1 MPTYTYKILET
12 GETFEIKQSMR
23 DEALTTHPDTGQAV
37 KRLLS
42 KPAIA
47 FKGSGFYATDSR
59 GAPGKSG
66 EGTPAA
72 KADAAPASPP
82 KADAPKPS
90 APAPKASE

>member
-12 GETFEIKQSMR
+12 GETFEVKQSMR
-23 DEALTTHPDTGQAV
+23 DEPLSTHPETGQAV

-59 GAPGKSG
+59 GGAGKGG
-66 EGTPAA
+66 ESKPAA
-72 KADAAPASPP
+72 KTDAAPATP
-82 KADAPKPS
+82 KADAPQAS
-90 APAPKASE
+90 TPAPKASD

>member
-12 GETFEIKQSMR
+12 GETFEVKQSMR
-23 DEALTTHPDTGQAV
+23 DEPLNTHPETGQAV

-59 GAPGKSG
+59 GGAGKGG
-66 EGTPAA
+66 ESKPAA
-72 KADAAPASPP
+72 KADAAPAATP
-82 KADAPKPS
+82 KADAPKAS
-90 APAPKASE
+90 APAPKAGE